1 VEDLNGMRRKL
12 SSLVCEGNGVCVKRK
27 LVKPTFQEFIR
38 PFRLANNRR
47 FERE

>member
-1 VEDLNGMRRKL
+1 MREEEVGEANLPR
-12 SSLVCEGNGVCVKRK
+12 VY
-27 LVKPTFQEFIR
+27 R